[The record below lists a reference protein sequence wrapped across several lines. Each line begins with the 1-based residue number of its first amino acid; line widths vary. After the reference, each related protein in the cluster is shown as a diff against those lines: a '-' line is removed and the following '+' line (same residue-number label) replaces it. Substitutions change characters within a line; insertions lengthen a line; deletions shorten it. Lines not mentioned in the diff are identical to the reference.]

1 MSNVTVHPASRA
13 KSTRA
18 SIILAGGAVL
28 LIMWALVGASI
39 LAARQAAM
47 DRTRAEGHNLAV
59 AFAEE
64 AIRMLDNI
72 VQAGDIVAGRLREE
86 NGQFDLYGWSTQAAL
101 P

>member
-1 MSNVTVHPASRA
+1 
-13 KSTRA
+13 
-18 SIILAGGAVL
+18 
-28 LIMWALVGASI
+28 
-39 LAARQAAM
+39 M

-101 P
+101 PWGVIQADVYRPGWESCVKHRRAASGAD